1 MPLENI
7 DRSISPETSSL
18 QLFQDDHDA
27 ILRLAR
33 ESGCEP
39 AELIRDIVSEGLSAR
54 RGQMS
59 TMSRILQSL
68 QQLIEQN
75 RSANEA
81 NERLQVR
88 AELAEQRWDSFE
100 RALIRNLREFYGIQL
115 ENLGTSLQVNNLLW
129 KYVVR
134 VIMDQSNRT
143 QQQIEQTYLN
153 EKKAA
158 IEQRESIALAI
169 EQAAE
174 SPESSNFLA
183 FRGNQLNDLDVD
195 LRSESPTS
203 NDSEVG
209 GRNGSRSH
217 ISSKG

>member
-33 ESGCEP
+33 ETGCEP
-39 AELIRDIVSEGLSAR
+39 AELIRDIVSVGLSAQR
-54 RGQMS
+54 CQMS

-68 QQLIEQN
+68 QQLVDQNRLLIEQN

-81 NERLQVR
+81 NGRLQVR
-88 AELAEQRWDSFE
+88 AELAEQRWESFE

-115 ENLGTSLQVNNLLW
+115 ENLGTSLQANNLLW
-129 KYVVR
+129 KHVVR
-134 VIMDQSNRT
+134 VIMDQSGLT
-143 QQQIEQTYLN
+143 QQQIEQIYLN

-158 IEQRESIALAI
+158 IEQRENIALAI
-169 EQAAE
+169 EQAA
-174 SPESSNFLA
+174 
-183 FRGNQLNDLDVD
+183 RGNQLNDLDVD

-203 NDSEVG
+203 DDSEVG
-209 GRNGSRSH
+209 GRNGSIEVQINKFTSA
-217 ISSKG
+217 

>member
-68 QQLIEQN
+68 QQLVDQNRLLIEQN

-100 RALIRNLREFYGIQL
+100 RALDRKSTRLN
-115 ENLGTSLQVNNLLW
+115 SSH
-129 KYVVR
+129 VR
-134 VIMDQSNRT
+134 
-143 QQQIEQTYLN
+143 
-153 EKKAA
+153 
-158 IEQRESIALAI
+158 
-169 EQAAE
+169 
-174 SPESSNFLA
+174 
-183 FRGNQLNDLDVD
+183 
-195 LRSESPTS
+195 
-203 NDSEVG
+203 
-209 GRNGSRSH
+209 
-217 ISSKG
+217 ISYA

>member
-18 QLFQDDHDA
+18 QIFQDDHDT

-68 QQLIEQN
+68 QELVDQNRLLIDQN

-195 LRSESPTS
+195 LRS
-203 NDSEVG
+203 D
-209 GRNGSRSH
+209 
-217 ISSKG
+217 KG